1 MAENQVSFSDLTE
14 RLERIEKGLLSQ
26 KTVLN
31 FTDFCIYVGISKSH
45 GYKLTSTREV
55 PHFCPNGK
63 TLFFSKEEIDQ
74 WLLRNPIKTIATL
87 KREVKGG
94 AKSC

>member
-1 MAENQVSFSDLTE
+1 MTENHVSFSDLTE

-31 FTDFCIYVGISKSH
+31 FTDFCTYVGISKSH

-63 TLFFSKEEIDQ
+63 TLFFSKDEIDQ

-94 AKSC
+94 TKSC

>member
-45 GYKLTSTREV
+45 GYKLTSTR
-55 PHFCPNGK
+55 
-63 TLFFSKEEIDQ
+63 
-74 WLLRNPIKTIATL
+74 
-87 KREVKGG
+87 
-94 AKSC
+94 